1 MNVNKIILVGR
12 ITKDI
17 EVNTTQS
24 GKTVAKFSMATNK
37 SWKDANGEKQEKA
50 TFHNIVMWGKLAEI
64 AGQYL
69 VKGQEVYIEG
79 MVDNRS
85 YEDNNGVKKY
95 ITEVVADQMQM
106 GNKPRGT
113 EPSGA
118 DYSPHA
124 RAEQPAPQEEIPTI
138 QLEEEPKQQTFAQHQ
153 ADIANGVK
161 DEIKIEDVPF

>member
-1 MNVNKIILVGR
+1 MKKNMNVNKCILVGR
-12 ITKDI
+12 ITKPV
-17 EVNTTQS
+17 EVTTTNS

-37 SWKDANGEKQEKA
+37 SWKDSQGNKQEKA

-79 MVDNRS
+79 MIDNRS
-85 YEDNNGVKKY
+85 YEDNAGVKKY
-95 ITEVVADQMQM
+95 ITEIVADQMQM
-106 GNKPRGT
+106 GNKPKG
-113 EPSGA
+113 G

-124 RAEQPAPQEEIPTI
+124 RVEQPAPQEEIPTI
-138 QLEEEPKQQTFAQHQ
+138 QLEDEAPRQQTFSEHQ

-161 DEIKIEDVPF
+161 DEGEIRL